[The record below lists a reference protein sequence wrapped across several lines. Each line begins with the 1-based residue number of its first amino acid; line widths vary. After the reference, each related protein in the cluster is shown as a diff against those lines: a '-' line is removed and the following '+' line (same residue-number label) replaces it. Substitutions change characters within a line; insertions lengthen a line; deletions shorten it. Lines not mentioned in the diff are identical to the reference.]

1 MSMDTGRI
9 EVIVENVEPEG
20 GAVHIALHNKDNFLN
35 SRPPL
40 TGLIRAPNGAEQVK
54 GALQPMPYGT
64 YAVAVYQDRNGNGK
78 LDKNALGIPTEPYAF
93 SNNPTVKWKPPSFS
107 EAAVALNA
115 PKVTVSVRLRYWK
128 EY

>member
-1 MSMDTGRI
+1 MDTGRI

-20 GAVHIALHNKDNFLN
+20 GAVHIALHSEADFLN
-35 SRPPL
+35 NRPPL
-40 TGLIRAPNGAEQVK
+40 TGLIRLPNGAARVT
-54 GALQPMPYGT
+54 GALQRMPYGT
-64 YAVAVYQDRNGNGK
+64 YAVAVYQDRNGNGR
-78 LDKNALGIPTEPYAF
+78 LDKNPLGIPTEPYAF
-93 SNNPTVKWKPPSFS
+93 SNNPTVKWRAPSFS